1 MRTAAGRWTLAITS
15 IALFMTALD
24 NLVVS
29 TALPSIRRSLGAG
42 IESLEW
48 TVNAYTLSF
57 AVLLLTGAALGDRF
71 GRRKML
77 GIGLGLFTTASAA
90 AALAPSIDALIAA
103 RAIQGAGA
111 AVVLPL
117 TLTVLSEAV
126 TDSER
131 GLAIGIW
138 SGISGLGV
146 ALGPLVGG
154 LILNGGSWQL
164 IFWVNVPIG
173 LALTPLAFSRL
184 AESRGPDSRLDIPG
198 LLLAGGGLLGIVFG
212 IVRGQASGWSSAS
225 ILASLITGA
234 VLLVAF
240 VVWELRAPAPMLP
253 MQFFRS
259 RAFNATN
266 LASLAMFFG
275 VFGSIFFLQ
284 QFFQTAQGLTPLQS
298 GLRTLP
304 WTLMPMFVAPIA
316 GILSDRIGAR
326 PLMVTGLALQA
337 GAIGWIGAVATP
349 QVAYLT
355 LVPAFVMGGVGMALV
370 IAPSANAVLSAVPA
384 ELAGKASG
392 AANAIRELG
401 GVLGVA
407 VLAAVFTAHGS
418 YASPADYVQGMT
430 AALPIGAGIVGLGA
444 LAAAFIPAHRAV
456 SARRTHGQA
465 TVATPSG
472 AAA

>member
-1 MRTAAGRWTLAITS
+1 
-15 IALFMTALD
+15 
-24 NLVVS
+24 
-29 TALPSIRRSLGAG
+29 
-42 IESLEW
+42 
-48 TVNAYTLSF
+48 
-57 AVLLLTGAALGDRF
+57 
-71 GRRKML
+71 ML
-77 GIGLGLFTTASAA
+77 GIGLGVFTSASAA
-90 AALAPSIDALIAA
+90 AALAPSIDALIVA

-111 AVVLPL
+111 AMVLPL
-117 TLTVLSEAV
+117 TLTVLSDAV
-126 TDSER
+126 SEDER

-154 LILNGGSWQL
+154 LILNSGSWQL
-164 IFWVNVPIG
+164 IFWLNVPIG
-173 LALTPLAFSRL
+173 LALTPLAFRRL
-184 AESRGPDSRLDIPG
+184 GESHGPDRQLDIPG

-212 IVRGQASGWSSAS
+212 IVRGQESGWTSTS

-234 VLLVAF
+234 VLLAGFVA
-240 VVWELRAPAPMLP
+240 WELRAPAPMLP
-253 MQFFRS
+253 MRFFRS

-304 WTLMPMFVAPIA
+304 WTLMPMFVAPLA
-316 GILSDRIGAR
+316 GIFSDRIGAR
-326 PLMVTGLALQA
+326 PLMVAGLALQA
-337 GAIGWIGAVATP
+337 AAIGWIAAVVSP
-349 QVAYLT
+349 GVAYLT

-370 IAPSANAVLSAVPA
+370 IAPSANAVLSSVPA

-407 VLAAVFTAHGS
+407 VLAAVFTAHGNYS
-418 YASPADYVQGMT
+418 SPASYVHGMS
-430 AALPIGAGIVGLGA
+430 AALPIGAVILGLGA
-444 LAAAFIPAHRAV
+444 VAAAFIPGHRAAAAKRAQGTAGAA
-456 SARRTHGQA
+456 S
-465 TVATPSG
+465 PSG